1 MNYKRI
7 SIVLFT
13 LSFIMILIGST
24 FAYWSWETTESKR
37 TMVTFTV
44 TDYLTCSA
52 DGGGDIVGTKIAPA
66 PCTDPEYAIRRRI
79 DAYTTS
85 TEDRVIN
92 MDLWLEIDNISSGFL
107 NSNNF
112 KYALT
117 TSAGSCYDGVINS
130 GVFKTDISSNK
141 VTLLN
146 HEDEYIGTDAKT
158 YWLWIWLDEE
168 ESDPSTMN
176 QTFKAHLNG
185 SCNDTGEII
194 TKKYVNFGSNGQYFK
209 ATDYRDKITSISIV
223 NEINVPSGATS
234 WNLGVSPSNVSDVVG
249 WLEDDGSGNDTYDLK
264 IGTNGGRMYGKGSF
278 SWSFSNL
285 TNISSINFDGL
296 NTSEVTNMVSMF
308 DTTGVLATHFNLN
321 LGSEFNTSNVTGMN
335 GMFRHLAENSLNV
348 SIDLGN
354 YFDTSNVTAMIQMF
368 LYACKNVTNFN
379 INLGNH
385 FNTSKVT
392 NMYGM
397 FSYTGQN
404 ATSFNLNLG
413 NNFDT
418 SNVTVMSSM
427 FSYTGQN
434 ASMFSLNLGN
444 RFNTSNVK
452 YMSQMFSSI
461 GQNDSNFTLNLGNHF
476 NTSNVIEMLQMFSH
490 VGQNVTNFS
499 LNLGNHFNT
508 SKVTNMYGMFSYTGQ
523 NASMF
528 SLNLGN
534 QFNTSNVTNMSR
546 MFFYIGQN
554 TSNFTLNLGNH
565 FNTSN
570 VIDMSYMFGE
580 VGLNAINLTLNLG
593 NQFNTSNVTN
603 MSRMFQNLGAN
614 AVDFTLNLGN
624 QFNTSKVIDMRSM
637 FDRTGIKS
645 QTNFTLDLSSGN
657 FNNVTNNTS
666 MFYDFPTSK
675 ATIYVKDAE
684 AQQWIIAQNSGF
696 NASNVLIKG
705 NS

>member
-146 HEDEYIGTDAKT
+146 HEDEYIGTDSKT

-194 TKKYVNFGSNGQYFK
+194 TKRYVNFGGSDSYFK
-209 ATDYRDKITSISIV
+209 ATDYIDKITSISIV
-223 NEINVPSGATS
+223 NEINVPSGTTS
-234 WNLGVSPSNVSDVVG
+234 WNIGVSPSNASDVVG

-264 IGTNGGRMYGKGSF
+264 IATSNGRLYGKNSF
-278 SWSFSNL
+278 SHAFENL
-285 TNISSINFDGL
+285 ENVSLVNLDGL
-296 NTSEVTNMVSMF
+296 NTSYVTNMKNMLFKV
-308 DTTGVLATHFNLN
+308 GLN
-321 LGSEFNTSNVTGMN
+321 S
-335 GMFRHLAENSLNV
+335 
-348 SIDLGN
+348 
-354 YFDTSNVTAMIQMF
+354 
-368 LYACKNVTNFN
+368 TNFN
-379 INLGNH
+379 INLGSQ
-385 FNTSKVT
+385 F
-392 NMYGM
+392 Y
-397 FSYTGQN
+397 
-404 ATSFNLNLG
+404 
-413 NNFDT
+413 T
-418 SNVTVMSSM
+418 SNVTDMNSM
-427 FSYTGQN
+427 FYGVGANSIDFNLNIGNYFDTSKIIN
-434 ASMFSLNLGN
+434 MESMFSLLG
-444 RFNTSNVK
+444 SNA
-452 YMSQMFSSI
+452 I
-461 GQNDSNFTLNLGNHF
+461 NFD
-476 NTSNVIEMLQMFSH
+476 
-490 VGQNVTNFS
+490 

-508 SKVTNMYGMFSYTGQ
+508 SKVTKMRQMFLSVGQ
-523 NASMF
+523 KSTNF
-528 SLNLGN
+528 NLKLGN
-534 QFNTSNVTNMSR
+534 QFNTSNVTNMAS
-546 MFFYIGQN
+546 MFYGIGGKTSNFAFNLGSQFDTSNVTNMASMFSGIGRSDLNFSLNLGNFFDTSKVTSMESMFSSTGRN
-554 TSNFTLNLGNH
+554 TTNFTLNLGKH
-565 FNTSN
+565 FDTSN
-570 VIDMSYMFGE
+570 VTDMTQMFDNAGQ
-580 VGLNAINLTLNLG
+580 NAIKFSLNLG
-593 NQFNTSNVTN
+593 ESFNTSNVTS
-603 MSRMFQNLGAN
+603 MAYMFTN
-614 AVDFTLNLGN
+614 AGDNATYFSLNLGEH
-624 QFNTSKVIDMRSM
+624 FNTSKVTNVKFM
-637 FDRTGIKS
+637 FRNIGYNS
-645 QTNFTLDLSSGN
+645 QINFTLDLSAGN
-657 FNNVTNNTS
+657 FSNVINNGN
-666 MFYDFPTSK
+666 MFRSFPTSK

-684 AQQWIIAQNSGF
+684 AQQWIMAQNSGF